1 MYKEITTYTVYDG
14 PYDNKK
20 RVEENAPMLL
30 NLNTIE
36 LIFKKTYTI
45 KKKKY
50 ELVHLVTG
58 PEHAYLVSVEEGE
71 AIKKM
76 LLSQNEPTPQ
86 NDRLAEEVSHLT
98 AAVRDLWNLLRARM
112 R

>member
-14 PYDNKK
+14 PYDNK
-20 RVEENAPMLL
+20 RVEENGPVLL
-30 NLNTIE
+30 NLNTIQV
-36 LIFKKTYTI
+36 IFKNTYTI

-50 ELVHLVTG
+50 ELMHLVTG
-58 PEHAYLVSVEEGE
+58 PEDAYLVSVEEGE

-86 NDRLAEEVSHLT
+86 NNRLAEEVSHLT
-98 AAVRDLWNLLRARM
+98 AAIRDLWNLLRARM